1 MEEYSDFLFGL
12 QSILITILCC
22 LCSVVIGATIVLPQ
36 LEQARVDKEEEE
48 EKEEEEKTL
57 EKSINFGE

>member
-1 MEEYSDFLFGL
+1 M
-12 QSILITILCC
+12 I
-22 LCSVVIGATIVLPQ
+22 IGATIILPQ
-36 LEQARVDKEEEE
+36 LELARVDKEEDE